1 MEKTNLMRYNK
12 DMREYKETQHSLQ
25 YKSNSDLTFYSAGYE
40 ECSPGYSYGPK
51 FRSYQLI
58 HFVLEGRGNLHIN
71 EHIFQLSAGDAFLIP
86 SGKIS
91 RFMKHRRKIPGTMPG
106 SASWESIRSRTCI
119 RS

>member
-1 MEKTNLMRYNK
+1 
-12 DMREYKETQHSLQ
+12 MREYKETQHSLQ

-40 ECSPGYSYGPK
+40 ACSPGYSYGPK

-58 HFVLEGRGNLHIN
+58 HFVLEGSGKLHIN
-71 EHIFQLSAGDAFLIP
+71 EHVFQLSAGDAFLIP

-91 RFMKHRRKIPGTMPG
+91 FMKRQRKIHGITPG
-106 SASWESIRSRTCI
+106 SAFWGSVRKRTCT